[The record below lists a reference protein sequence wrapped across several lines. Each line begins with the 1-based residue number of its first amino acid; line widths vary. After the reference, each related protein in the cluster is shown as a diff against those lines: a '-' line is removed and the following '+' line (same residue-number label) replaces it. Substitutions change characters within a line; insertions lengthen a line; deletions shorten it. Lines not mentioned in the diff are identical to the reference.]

1 MVSCKHEP
9 HHATLPYAK
18 VGFTPVATSISEA
31 SLFMKSQTD
40 AAGRSAAEV
49 VTQLP
54 VPSRLGMLRFERLNE
69 ANWALLFLDPN
80 CEKQFG
86 LPAVDLCALIGSP
99 YASLMEPQAR
109 YQLHDDIQQQLASS
123 PNYLIRYTLH
133 SPKGTLGLLEIGEAY
148 KQHNRHLLR
157 GYFLIVD
164 GLVTESESAT
174 DSDLET
180 RNLRLQIALEL
191 NQRAQRDQFAHL
203 ERVRAQQDL
212 ILRLTR
218 HRYTTANTLL
228 EAAKLITKSA
238 CDIYDV
244 DHVSIWNLTDKR
256 LEPITDY
263 RRESG
268 DYQSRTPID
277 ISAYPT
283 YLQALNT
290 SRAIDAS
297 NIQTDPRTREMAES
311 LTPGEDKAVL
321 DASIR
326 IDGQVI
332 GVLCLEQSGSI
343 REWQSD
349 EIAFAGELADQFAQ
363 VINNHNRR
371 AATNALHLFQR
382 AVEQSANAFLLV
394 NCNGVVEYVNPS
406 FTAITQYSSDEVSG
420 HKLSELP
427 ALENLNQLLL
437 EANSSLT
444 NSNSW
449 QGEFKSRRKNL
460 EPYWGQLSISK
471 VYGDNRELTHY
482 IGIYEDIT
490 QSKLAQQR
498 IERLAYTDNLT
509 NLGNRPAFIRNL
521 DERFARDTDTPMSL
535 LLVDIDNFK
544 RINDSLGHQTGDKL
558 LISLARRL
566 RNTLSPTDVLAR
578 FASNEFAVLLDNT
591 DQEAGQATASQ
602 VLATLDKPMF
612 VDNQLISVTGSVGL
626 ACAPLHGRDPQ
637 TLMKNA
643 GLALHKAKANGK
655 HQVQVFTE
663 ALNAEASYKL
673 FVENNLRRALTQN
686 ELEVFYQPKLCL
698 LTGRLLGM
706 EALLRWNHPEKGMI
720 RPDQFISVAEETG
733 LIIPIGKWVARQSC
747 RMSKDLTAAG
757 FGNLQVAINVSPK
770 QFSDPE
776 LVSSIAAILREEEL
790 DPSLLELE
798 LTEGLLLEATEDTRQ
813 QLDSLKK
820 LGLSLAMDDF
830 GTGYSSFSYLKKFPI
845 DVIKIDR
852 SFIRDIPDDEDD
864 MEITSAVIAM
874 AHNLKL
880 KVVAEGIET
889 AAQLAFLRR
898 HRCDVGQGYLFDKPI
913 PGEELIEKLK
923 RYPRRPSA

>member
-1 MVSCKHEP
+1 MP
-9 HHATLPYAK
+9 
-18 VGFTPVATSISEA
+18 EA

-80 CEKQFG
+80 CEKQLG

-109 YQLHDDIQQQLASS
+109 YQLHDDIQLQLASS

-133 SPKGTLGLLEIGEAY
+133 SPKGPLGLLEIGEAY

-157 GYFLIVD
+157 GYFMIVED
-164 GLVTESESAT
+164 LVTDGESVT

-180 RNLRLQIALEL
+180 RNSRLQIALEL

-228 EAAKLITKSA
+228 EAAELITRSA

-244 DHVSIWNLTDKR
+244 DHASIWNLNDKR

-268 DYQSRTPID
+268 DYQTRTAID

-297 NIQTDPRTREMAES
+297 NIQTDPRTREMAIS
-311 LTPGEDKAVL
+311 LRPGETRAVL

-332 GVLCLEQSGSI
+332 GVLCLEQSGST

-406 FTAITQYSSDEVSG
+406 FTAITQYSSEEVSG
-420 HKLSELP
+420 NKLSELP

-444 NSNSW
+444 SSNSW

-591 DQEAGQATASQ
+591 GQEAGQATASQ

-776 LVSSIAAILREEEL
+776 LVSSIAAILKEEQL

-898 HRCDVGQGYLFDKPI
+898 HRCDVGQGYLFDRPI
-913 PGEELIEKLK
+913 PGEELIEKLT

>member
-1 MVSCKHEP
+1 
-9 HHATLPYAK
+9 
-18 VGFTPVATSISEA
+18 
-31 SLFMKSQTD
+31 MKSQPD
-40 AAGRSAAEV
+40 VARLAAEV

-69 ANWALLFLDPN
+69 ASWALLYLDPN
-80 CEKQFG
+80 CERQFG
-86 LPAVDLCALIGSP
+86 LPAVELCALIGTP
-99 YASLMEPQAR
+99 YASLMEPQVR
-109 YQLHDDIQQQLASS
+109 YQLHDTIQHQLTQSAH
-123 PNYLIRYTLH
+123 YLVRYTLH
-133 SPKGTLGLLEIGEAY
+133 TSDGPLSLLEMGEAY

-157 GYFLIVD
+157 GYLMVVD
-164 GLVTESESAT
+164 GLFSEIPVPTAELESQNT
-174 DSDLET
+174 
-180 RNLRLQIALEL
+180 RLQIALEL
-191 NQRAQRDQFAHL
+191 NQHAQQEQLQHL
-203 ERVRAQQDL
+203 ERVRAQQEL
-212 ILRLTR
+212 ILLLARQ
-218 HRYTTANTLL
+218 RYTTPNSLQ
-228 EAAKLITKSA
+228 EAAELITRSA
-238 CDIYDV
+238 CDIYQIDCA
-244 DHVSIWNLTDKR
+244 SIWNLEDQ
-256 LEPITDY
+256 LLVP
-263 RRESG
+263 
-268 DYQSRTPID
+268 
-277 ISAYPT
+277 ISAYTRADQQHHLPEPIDASGFPN
-283 YLQALNT
+283 YLEALHT
-290 SRAIDAS
+290 SRAIDAT
-297 NIQTDPRTREMAES
+297 NVMRDPRTREMADT
-311 LTPGEDKAVL
+311 LRAKNIHAML

-326 IDGQVI
+326 VDGQVV
-332 GVLCLEQSGSI
+332 GVLCLEQGGGS
-343 REWQSD
+343 RAWQTD

-371 AATNALHLFQR
+371 TATSALHLFQR

-394 NCNGVVEYVNPS
+394 NCDGVVEYVNPS
-406 FTAITQYSSDEVSG
+406 FTAITQYSAEEVHG
-420 HKLSELP
+420 QRLSHLP
-427 ALENLNQLLL
+427 ALENLSELLFD
-437 EANSSLT
+437 APSSLVK
-444 NSNSW
+444 NNSW

-490 QSKLAQQR
+490 QTKLAQQR

-521 DERFARDTDTPMSL
+521 DERFARDSDTPISL

-566 RNTLSPTDVLAR
+566 RNSLSASGSLAR
-578 FASNEFAVLLDNT
+578 FASNEFAVLLDDT
-591 DQEAGQATASQ
+591 DQESGQQIACQ
-602 VLATLDKPMF
+602 LLATLDKPMF

-637 TLMKNA
+637 TLMRNA

-698 LTGRLLGM
+698 RSGRLLGM

-747 RMSKDLTAAG
+747 RMSKQLIAAG
-757 FGNLQVAINVSPK
+757 LGNLQVAINLSPK
-770 QFSDPE
+770 QFSDPD
-776 LVSSIAAILREEEL
+776 LVASIATILTEEGL
-790 DPSLLELE
+790 PANLLELE
-798 LTEGLLLEATEDTRQ
+798 LTEGLLLEATEDTRL
-813 QLDSLKK
+813 QLDQLKN
-820 LGLSLAMDDF
+820 LGLTLAMDDF
-830 GTGYSSFSYLKKFPI
+830 GTGYSSLSYLKKFPI
-845 DVIKIDR
+845 DIIKIDR
-852 SFIRDIPDDEDD
+852 SFIHEIPDNQDD

-880 KVVAEGIET
+880 KVVAEGVET
-889 AAQLAFLRR
+889 SEQLAFLRR
-898 HRCDVGQGYLFDKPI
+898 HRCDVGQGYLFDRPI
-913 PGEELIEKLK
+913 SGSELMAKLS
-923 RYPRRPSA
+923 RYPRGPID

>member
-1 MVSCKHEP
+1 MGSP
-9 HHATLPYAK
+9 
-18 VGFTPVATSISEA
+18 PVATSIPEA

-80 CEKQFG
+80 CEKQLG
-86 LPAVDLCALIGSP
+86 LSAVDLCALIGSP

-109 YQLHDDIQQQLASS
+109 YRLHDDIQLQLASS

-133 SPKGTLGLLEIGEAY
+133 SPKGPLGLLEIGEAY

-157 GYFLIVD
+157 GYFMIVED
-164 GLVTESESAT
+164 RVTEGESVT
-174 DSDLET
+174 DSELET
-180 RNLRLQIALEL
+180 RNSRLQIALEL

-228 EAAKLITKSA
+228 EAAELITRSA

-244 DHVSIWNLTDKR
+244 DHASIWNLNDKR

-268 DYQSRTPID
+268 DYQTRTAID

-297 NIQTDPRTREMAES
+297 NIQTDPRTREMAIS
-311 LTPGEDKAVL
+311 LRPGETRAVL

-332 GVLCLEQSGSI
+332 GVLCLEQSGST

-406 FTAITQYSSDEVSG
+406 FTAITQYSSEEVSG
-420 HKLSELP
+420 NKLSELP

-521 DERFARDTDTPMSL
+521 DERFGRDTDTPMSL

-591 DQEAGQATASQ
+591 GQEAGQATASQ

-757 FGNLQVAINVSPK
+757 FGNLHVAINVSPK

-776 LVSSIAAILREEEL
+776 LVSSIAAILKEEQL

-898 HRCDVGQGYLFDKPI
+898 HRCDVGQGYLFDRPI
-913 PGEELIEKLK
+913 PGEELIEKLT

>member
-1 MVSCKHEP
+1 M
-9 HHATLPYAK
+9 
-18 VGFTPVATSISEA
+18 
-31 SLFMKSQTD
+31 FMKSQTD

-80 CEKQFG
+80 CERQFG
-86 LPAVDLCALIGSP
+86 LAAVDLCALIGSP
-99 YASLMEPQAR
+99 YASLMEPEAR
-109 YQLHDDIQQQLASS
+109 YQLHDDIQLQLASS

-133 SPKGTLGLLEIGEAY
+133 SPKGPLGLLEIGEAY

-157 GYFLIVD
+157 GYFLIVE
-164 GLVTESESAT
+164 GLVTTGEPVT

-228 EAAKLITKSA
+228 EAAELITKSA

-244 DHVSIWNLTDKR
+244 DHVSIWNLNDKR

-263 RRESG
+263 SRETG
-268 DYQSRTPID
+268 DYQSRTPVD
-277 ISAYPT
+277 ISPYPT

-297 NIQTDPRTREMAES
+297 NIQTDPRTCEMAKS
-311 LTPGEDKAVL
+311 LNPGETRAVL

-332 GVLCLEQSGSI
+332 GVLCLEESGST

-406 FTAITQYSSDEVSG
+406 FTAITQYSSEEVSG

-566 RNTLSPTDVLAR
+566 RNTLSPSDILAR
-578 FASNEFAVLLDNT
+578 FASNEFAVLIDNT
-591 DQEAGQATASQ
+591 DQEAGHATATQ

-776 LVSSIAAILREEEL
+776 LVSSIAAILKEEEL

-845 DVIKIDR
+845 DVLKIDR

-898 HRCDVGQGYLFDKPI
+898 HRCDVGQGYLFDRPI
-913 PGEELIEKLK
+913 PGQELIEKLK

>member
-1 MVSCKHEP
+1 
-9 HHATLPYAK
+9 
-18 VGFTPVATSISEA
+18 
-31 SLFMKSQTD
+31 MKSQPD
-40 AAGRSAAEV
+40 AASRMVAEV

-69 ANWALLFLDPN
+69 PSWALLFLDPN
-80 CEKQFG
+80 CERQFG
-86 LPAVDLCALIGSP
+86 LPAVELCALVGSP

-109 YQLHDDIQQQLASS
+109 YQLHDAIQAQLSES
-123 PNYLIRYTLH
+123 THYLIRYTLH
-133 SPKGTLGLLEIGEAY
+133 TASGSLNLLEMGEAY

-157 GYFLIVD
+157 GYLLVID
-164 GLVTESESAT
+164 GLFEDDPLLPAL
-174 DSDLET
+174 DLET
-180 RNLRLQIALEL
+180 QNSRLQIALEL
-191 NQRAQRDQFAHL
+191 NQRAQQEQLQHL
-203 ERVRAQQDL
+203 DRVRAQQDL
-212 ILRLTR
+212 ILLLTR
-218 HRYTTANTLL
+218 QRYSSNNSLQ
-228 EAAKLITKSA
+228 EAAELITRSA
-238 CDIYDV
+238 CEIYQIDCASLW
-244 DHVSIWNLTDKR
+244 H
-256 LEPITDY
+256 LEGSMLAP
-263 RRESG
+263 
-268 DYQSRTPID
+268 
-277 ISAYPT
+277 ISAYHRST
-283 YLQALNT
+283 QEYLLPAPIDVSIFPDYLDALHT
-290 SRAIDAS
+290 GRAIDAH
-297 NIQTDPRTREMAES
+297 NAMRDPRTRDMAES
-311 LTPGEDKAVL
+311 LRPRDVNAML

-326 IDGQVI
+326 VDGQVV
-332 GVLCLEQSGSI
+332 GVLCLEQTGAT
-343 REWQSD
+343 RAWQSD

-363 VINNHNRR
+363 VISNHNRR
-371 AATNALHLFQR
+371 TATSALHLFQR

-394 NCNGVVEYVNPS
+394 NCDGIVEYVNPS
-406 FTAITQYSSDEVSG
+406 FTAITQYTTEEVHG
-420 HKLSELP
+420 QRLAELP
-427 ALENLNQLLL
+427 ALENLSELLFDAPSAL
-437 EANSSLT
+437 AK
-444 NSNSW
+444 SNSW

-490 QSKLAQQR
+490 QTKLAQQR

-521 DERFARDTDTPMSL
+521 DERFARDSDAPISL

-566 RNTLSPTDVLAR
+566 RNSLNPGGSLAR

-591 DQEAGQATASQ
+591 GLELGQQ
-602 VLATLDKPMF
+602 VANQLLTTLDKPMF

-637 TLMKNA
+637 TLMRNA

-686 ELEVFYQPKLCL
+686 ELDVFYQPKLCL
-698 LTGRLLGM
+698 RSGRLLGM

-733 LIIPIGKWVARQSC
+733 LIIPIGKWIARQAC
-747 RMSKDLTAAG
+747 RMSKALTAAG
-757 FGNLQVAINVSPK
+757 LGNLQVAINLSPK
-770 QFSDPE
+770 QFSDPD
-776 LVSSIAAILREEEL
+776 LVASIANILKEEAL
-790 DPSLLELE
+790 PSRLLELE
-798 LTEGLLLEATEDTRQ
+798 LTEGLLLEATEDTHL
-813 QLDSLKK
+813 QLDQLKR
-820 LGLSLAMDDF
+820 LGLTLAMDDF
-830 GTGYSSFSYLKKFPI
+830 GTGYSSLSYLKKFPI
-845 DVIKIDR
+845 DIIKIDR
-852 SFIRDIPDDEDD
+852 SFIHEIPDNQDD

-889 AAQLAFLRR
+889 AEQLAFLRR

-913 PGEELIEKLK
+913 PGLDLIDRLK
-923 RYPRRPSA
+923 RYPRGPIA

>member
-1 MVSCKHEP
+1 
-9 HHATLPYAK
+9 
-18 VGFTPVATSISEA
+18 
-31 SLFMKSQTD
+31 MKSQTD

-133 SPKGTLGLLEIGEAY
+133 SPKGALGLLEIGEAY

-164 GLVTESESAT
+164 GLVTESETAT

-311 LTPGEDKAVL
+311 LNPGEDKAVL

-332 GVLCLEQSGSI
+332 GVLCLEQSGST

-521 DERFARDTDTPMSL
+521 DERFVRDTDTPMSL

-566 RNTLSPTDVLAR
+566 RNTLSPSDVLAR

-591 DQEAGQATASQ
+591 DQEAGQA
-602 VLATLDKPMF
+602 
-612 VDNQLISVTGSVGL
+612 
-626 ACAPLHGRDPQ
+626 
-637 TLMKNA
+637 
-643 GLALHKAKANGK
+643 
-655 HQVQVFTE
+655 
-663 ALNAEASYKL
+663 
-673 FVENNLRRALTQN
+673 
-686 ELEVFYQPKLCL
+686 
-698 LTGRLLGM
+698 
-706 EALLRWNHPEKGMI
+706 
-720 RPDQFISVAEETG
+720 
-733 LIIPIGKWVARQSC
+733 
-747 RMSKDLTAAG
+747 
-757 FGNLQVAINVSPK
+757 
-770 QFSDPE
+770 
-776 LVSSIAAILREEEL
+776 
-790 DPSLLELE
+790 
-798 LTEGLLLEATEDTRQ
+798 
-813 QLDSLKK
+813 
-820 LGLSLAMDDF
+820 
-830 GTGYSSFSYLKKFPI
+830 
-845 DVIKIDR
+845 
-852 SFIRDIPDDEDD
+852 
-864 MEITSAVIAM
+864 
-874 AHNLKL
+874 
-880 KVVAEGIET
+880 
-889 AAQLAFLRR
+889 
-898 HRCDVGQGYLFDKPI
+898 
-913 PGEELIEKLK
+913 
-923 RYPRRPSA
+923 

>member
-1 MVSCKHEP
+1 
-9 HHATLPYAK
+9 
-18 VGFTPVATSISEA
+18 
-31 SLFMKSQTD
+31 MKSQPD
-40 AAGRSAAEV
+40 AASRMVAEV

-69 ANWALLFLDPN
+69 PSWALLFLDPN
-80 CEKQFG
+80 CERQFG
-86 LPAVDLCALIGSP
+86 LPAVELCALVGSP

-109 YQLHDDIQQQLASS
+109 YQLHDAIQAQLSES
-123 PNYLIRYTLH
+123 THYLIRYTLH
-133 SPKGTLGLLEIGEAY
+133 TASGALNLLELGEAY

-157 GYFLIVD
+157 GYLLVID
-164 GLVTESESAT
+164 GLFEDDPLLPAL
-174 DSDLET
+174 DLET
-180 RNLRLQIALEL
+180 QNSRLQIALEL
-191 NQRAQRDQFAHL
+191 NQRAQLEQLQHL
-203 ERVRAQQDL
+203 DRVRAQQDL
-212 ILRLTR
+212 ILLLTR
-218 HRYTTANTLL
+218 QRYSSNNSLQ
-228 EAAKLITKSA
+228 EAAELITRSA
-238 CDIYDV
+238 CEIYQIDCASLW
-244 DHVSIWNLTDKR
+244 H
-256 LEPITDY
+256 LEGSMLAP
-263 RRESG
+263 
-268 DYQSRTPID
+268 
-277 ISAYPT
+277 ISAYHRST
-283 YLQALNT
+283 QEYLLPAPIDASGFPDYLDALHT
-290 SRAIDAS
+290 GRAIDAH
-297 NIQTDPRTREMAES
+297 NAMRDPRTREIAES
-311 LTPGEDKAVL
+311 LRSRDVNAML

-326 IDGQVI
+326 VDGQVV
-332 GVLCLEQSGSI
+332 GVLCLEQTGAT
-343 REWQSD
+343 RAWQQD

-363 VINNHNRR
+363 VISNHNRR
-371 AATNALHLFQR
+371 TATSALHLFQR

-394 NCNGVVEYVNPS
+394 NCDGIVEYVNPS
-406 FTAITQYSSDEVSG
+406 FTAITQYTTEEVHG
-420 HKLSELP
+420 QRLAQLP
-427 ALENLNQLLL
+427 ALENLSELLFDAPSAL
-437 EANSSLT
+437 AK
-444 NSNSW
+444 SNSW

-490 QSKLAQQR
+490 QTKLAQQR

-521 DERFARDTDTPMSL
+521 DERFARDSDAPISL

-566 RNTLSPTDVLAR
+566 RNSLNPGGSLAR

-591 DQEAGQATASQ
+591 GLELGQQ
-602 VLATLDKPMF
+602 VANQLLTTLDKPMF

-637 TLMKNA
+637 TLMRNA

-686 ELEVFYQPKLCL
+686 ELDVFYQPKLCL
-698 LTGRLLGM
+698 RSGRLLGM

-733 LIIPIGKWVARQSC
+733 LIIPIGKWIARQAC
-747 RMSKDLTAAG
+747 RMSKALSAAG
-757 FGNLQVAINVSPK
+757 LGNLQVAINLSPK
-770 QFSDPE
+770 QFSDPD
-776 LVSSIAAILREEEL
+776 LVASIANILKEEAL
-790 DPSLLELE
+790 PASLLELE
-798 LTEGLLLEATEDTRQ
+798 LTEGLLLEATEDTRL
-813 QLDSLKK
+813 QLDQLKR
-820 LGLSLAMDDF
+820 LGLTLAMDDF
-830 GTGYSSFSYLKKFPI
+830 GTGYSSLSYLKKFPI
-845 DVIKIDR
+845 DIIKIDR
-852 SFIRDIPDDEDD
+852 SFIHEIPDNQDD

-889 AAQLAFLRR
+889 AEQLAFLRR
-898 HRCDVGQGYLFDKPI
+898 HRCDVGQGYLFDQPI
-913 PGEELIEKLK
+913 PGLDLIDKLK
-923 RYPRRPSA
+923 RYPRGPIA

>member
-1 MVSCKHEP
+1 
-9 HHATLPYAK
+9 
-18 VGFTPVATSISEA
+18 
-31 SLFMKSQTD
+31 MKSQPDVARMAT
-40 AAGRSAAEV
+40 EV

-69 ANWALLFLDPN
+69 ASWALLYLDPN
-80 CEKQFG
+80 CERQFG
-86 LPAVDLCALIGSP
+86 LPAVELCALLGTP

-109 YQLHDDIQQQLASS
+109 YQLHDAIQQQLSHSAH
-123 PNYLIRYTLH
+123 YLVRYTLH
-133 SPKGTLGLLEIGEAY
+133 TSDGPLSLLEMGEAY

-157 GYFLIVD
+157 GYLMVVD
-164 GLVTESESAT
+164 GLFSELPVTVPTA
-174 DSDLET
+174 DLE
-180 RNLRLQIALEL
+180 NQNSRLQIALEL
-191 NQRAQRDQFAHL
+191 NQRAQQEQLQHL
-203 ERVRAQQDL
+203 ERVRAQQEL
-212 ILRLTR
+212 ILLLARQ
-218 HRYTTANTLL
+218 RYTTPNSLQ
-228 EAAKLITKSA
+228 EAAELITRSA
-238 CDIYDV
+238 CDIYQIDRA
-244 DHVSIWNLTDKR
+244 SIWNLDGQH
-256 LEPITDY
+256 LVP
-263 RRESG
+263 
-268 DYQSRTPID
+268 
-277 ISAYPT
+277 ISAYLRADQRH
-283 YLQALNT
+283 YLPEAIDASCFPDYLEALHS
-290 SRAIDAS
+290 SRAIDATHAV
-297 NIQTDPRTREMAES
+297 QDPRTREMAES
-311 LTPGEDKAVL
+311 LIAKDVHAML

-326 IDGQVI
+326 VDGQVV
-332 GVLCLEQSGSI
+332 GVLCLEQSGSS
-343 REWQSD
+343 RAWQSD

-371 AATNALHLFQR
+371 TATSALHLFQR

-394 NCNGVVEYVNPS
+394 NCDGVVEYVNPS
-406 FTAITQYSSDEVSG
+406 FTAITQYSAEEVHG
-420 HKLSELP
+420 HRLAQLP
-427 ALENLNQLLL
+427 ALENLSELLFDAPSVL
-437 EANSSLT
+437 AK
-444 NSNSW
+444 SNSW

-490 QSKLAQQR
+490 QTKLAQQR

-521 DERFARDTDTPMSL
+521 DERFARDSDSPISL

-566 RNTLSPTDVLAR
+566 RNSLSSGGSLAR
-578 FASNEFAVLLDNT
+578 FASNEFAVLLDDADMET
-591 DQEAGQATASQ
+591 GQQVASQ
-602 VLATLDKPMF
+602 LLATLDKPMF

-637 TLMKNA
+637 TLMRNA

-686 ELEVFYQPKLCL
+686 ELDVFYQPKLCL
-698 LTGRLLGM
+698 RSGRLLGM

-733 LIIPIGKWVARQSC
+733 LIIPIGKWVARQAC
-747 RMSKDLTAAG
+747 RMSRRLTAAG
-757 FGNLQVAINVSPK
+757 LGNLQVAINLSPK
-770 QFSDPE
+770 QFSDPD
-776 LVSSIAAILREEEL
+776 LVASIATILKEEQL
-790 DPSLLELE
+790 PANLLELE

-813 QLDSLKK
+813 QLDQLKSF
-820 LGLSLAMDDF
+820 GLTLAMDDF
-830 GTGYSSFSYLKKFPI
+830 GTGYSSLSYLKKFPI
-845 DVIKIDR
+845 DIIKIDR
-852 SFIRDIPDDEDD
+852 SFIHEIPDNQDD

-889 AAQLAFLRR
+889 AEQLAFLRR
-898 HRCDVGQGYLFDKPI
+898 HRCDVGQGYLFDRPI
-913 PGEELIEKLK
+913 PGAELLEKLK
-923 RYPRRPSA
+923 RYPRGPIA

>member
-1 MVSCKHEP
+1 
-9 HHATLPYAK
+9 
-18 VGFTPVATSISEA
+18 
-31 SLFMKSQTD
+31 MKSQTD

-80 CEKQFG
+80 CERQFG
-86 LPAVDLCALIGSP
+86 LAAVDLCALIGSP
-99 YASLMEPQAR
+99 YASLMEPEAR

-133 SPKGTLGLLEIGEAY
+133 TPKGPLGLLEIGEAY

-157 GYFLIVD
+157 GYFLIVE
-164 GLVTESESAT
+164 GLVTTGEPVT

-228 EAAKLITKSA
+228 EAAELITKSA

-244 DHVSIWNLTDKR
+244 DHVSIWNLNDKR

-263 RRESG
+263 SRETG
-268 DYQSRTPID
+268 DYQSRTPVD
-277 ISAYPT
+277 ISPYPT

-297 NIQTDPRTREMAES
+297 NIQTDPRTCEMAKI
-311 LTPGEDKAVL
+311 LNPGETRAVL

-332 GVLCLEQSGSI
+332 GVLCLEQSGST

-406 FTAITQYSSDEVSG
+406 FTAITQYSSEEVSG

-566 RNTLSPTDVLAR
+566 RNTLSPSDVLAR
-578 FASNEFAVLLDNT
+578 FASNEFAVLIDNT
-591 DQEAGQATASQ
+591 DQEAGQATATQ

-776 LVSSIAAILREEEL
+776 LVSSIAAILKEEEL

-898 HRCDVGQGYLFDKPI
+898 HRCDVGQGYLFDRPI
-913 PGEELIEKLK
+913 PGEELIKKLK

>member
-1 MVSCKHEP
+1 
-9 HHATLPYAK
+9 
-18 VGFTPVATSISEA
+18 
-31 SLFMKSQTD
+31 MKSQPD
-40 AAGRSAAEV
+40 AASRMVAEV

-69 ANWALLFLDPN
+69 ASWALLFLDPN
-80 CEKQFG
+80 CERQFG
-86 LPAVDLCALIGSP
+86 LPAAELCALVGSP
-99 YASLMEPQAR
+99 YASLMEPEAR
-109 YQLHDDIQQQLASS
+109 YQLHDAIQQQLTLS
-123 PNYLIRYTLH
+123 PHYLIRYTLH
-133 SPKGTLGLLEIGEAY
+133 TAKGSLSLLELGEAY

-157 GYFLIVD
+157 GYLMVVE
-164 GLVTESESAT
+164 GLFSE
-174 DSDLET
+174 DSPLPAQDLET
-180 RNLRLQIALEL
+180 QNSRLQIALEL
-191 NQRAQRDQFAHL
+191 NQRAQQVQLQHL

-212 ILRLTR
+212 ILLLARQ
-218 HRYTTANTLL
+218 RYSTNNSLV
-228 EAAKLITKSA
+228 EAAELITRSA
-238 CDIYDV
+238 CDIYEIDCA
-244 DHVSIWNLTDKR
+244 SIWS
-256 LEPITDY
+256 LEDQMLVPIASYHRGPQEYQTPEAIDASDFPDY
-263 RRESG
+263 LE
-268 DYQSRTPID
+268 
-277 ISAYPT
+277 
-283 YLQALNT
+283 ALHT
-290 SRAIDAS
+290 SRAIDAH
-297 NIQTDPRTREMAES
+297 NAMRDPRTREMAES
-311 LTPGEDKAVL
+311 LRTRDIHAML

-326 IDGQVI
+326 IDGQVV
-332 GVLCLEQSGSI
+332 GVLCLEQGGST
-343 REWQSD
+343 RAWQSD

-371 AATNALHLFQR
+371 TATSALHLFQR

-394 NCNGVVEYVNPS
+394 NCDGVVEYVNPS
-406 FTAITQYSSDEVSG
+406 FTAITQYSTEEVHG
-420 HKLSELP
+420 QRLSELP
-427 ALENLNQLLL
+427 ALENLSELLFD
-437 EANSSLT
+437 APSSLAK
-444 NSNSW
+444 SNSW

-490 QSKLAQQR
+490 QTKLAQQR

-521 DERFARDTDTPMSL
+521 DERFARDGDSPISL

-566 RNTLSPTDVLAR
+566 RNSLSPSGSLAR
-578 FASNEFAVLLDNT
+578 FASNEFAVLLDDT
-591 DQEAGQATASQ
+591 GLEAGQQIASQ
-602 VLATLDKPMF
+602 LLMTLDKPMF

-637 TLMKNA
+637 TLMRNA

-686 ELEVFYQPKLCL
+686 ELDVFYQPKLCL
-698 LTGRLLGM
+698 RSGRLLGM

-733 LIIPIGKWVARQSC
+733 LIIPIGKWIARQAC
-747 RMSKDLTAAG
+747 RMSKQLTAAG
-757 FGNLQVAINVSPK
+757 MGNLQVAINLSPK
-770 QFSDPE
+770 QFSDPD
-776 LVSSIAAILREEEL
+776 LVASIASILKDEQL
-790 DPSLLELE
+790 PPSLLELE
-798 LTEGLLLEATEDTRQ
+798 LTEGLLLEATEDTHQ
-813 QLDSLKK
+813 QLDQLKR
-820 LGLSLAMDDF
+820 LGLTLAMDDF
-830 GTGYSSFSYLKKFPI
+830 GTGYSSLSYLKKFPI
-845 DVIKIDR
+845 DIIKIDR
-852 SFIRDIPDDEDD
+852 SFIHEIPDNQDD

-889 AAQLAFLRR
+889 AEQLAFLRR
-898 HRCDVGQGYLFDKPI
+898 HRCDVGQGYLFDRPI
-913 PGEELIEKLK
+913 PGAELIDKLK
-923 RYPRRPSA
+923 RYPRGPLA

>member
-1 MVSCKHEP
+1 
-9 HHATLPYAK
+9 
-18 VGFTPVATSISEA
+18 
-31 SLFMKSQTD
+31 MKSQTD

-133 SPKGTLGLLEIGEAY
+133 SPKGALGLLEIGEAY

-164 GLVTESESAT
+164 GLVTESETAT

-311 LTPGEDKAVL
+311 LNPGEDKAVL

-332 GVLCLEQSGSI
+332 GVLCLEQSGST

-521 DERFARDTDTPMSL
+521 DERFVRDTDTPMSL

-566 RNTLSPTDVLAR
+566 RNTLSPSDVLAR

-889 AAQLAFLRR
+889 AAQLTFLRR

-923 RYPRRPSA
+923 RFQ